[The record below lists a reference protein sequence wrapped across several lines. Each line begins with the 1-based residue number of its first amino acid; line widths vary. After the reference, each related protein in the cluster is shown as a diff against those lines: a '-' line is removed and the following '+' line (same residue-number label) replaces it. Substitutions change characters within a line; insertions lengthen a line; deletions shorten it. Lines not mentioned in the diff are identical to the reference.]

1 MADNMDMFRKLSEH
15 LILIIISFLPFKEAV
30 RTSVLSKRWRYIW
43 RETRNIEFDER
54 AFVDFRESQEMQ
66 ASQRRGFMDFALQRI
81 QNYQGRDIDKFQL
94 TLSKPE
100 NFNGDIQ
107 RCISF
112 AIIHNVKGL
121 GLDFSDPTWAEDNLD
136 NHAALFDLPL
146 NVFGHIVLESLKLFS
161 CNFRN
166 SDFMNF
172 TALKQVSF
180 GWLELSLSFIKALL
194 RNCPLLESLSLKK
207 CWNLD
212 HLEISGPNLRL
223 KCFVAD
229 NCSLISNEIVIEA
242 PNLRFFKYS
251 WTIPHFEFEIHPAHM
266 EEADLSFGMELD
278 YDESIGYDLYKLLL
292 QLYPIKVLT
301 ICSFML
307 QV

>member
-1 MADNMDMFRKLSEH
+1 
-15 LILIIISFLPFKEAV
+15 
-30 RTSVLSKRWRYIW
+30 
-43 RETRNIEFDER
+43 
-54 AFVDFRESQEMQ
+54 
-66 ASQRRGFMDFALQRI
+66 
-81 QNYQGRDIDKFQL
+81 
-94 TLSKPE
+94 
-100 NFNGDIQ
+100 
-107 RCISF
+107 
-112 AIIHNVKGL
+112 
-121 GLDFSDPTWAEDNLD
+121 
-136 NHAALFDLPL
+136 
-146 NVFGHIVLESLKLFS
+146 
-161 CNFRN
+161 
-166 SDFMNF
+166 MNF

-180 GWLELSLSFIKALL
+180 GWLELSLSFIKAFL